1 MSQSTTTQTAIVFG
15 SWKIRHQE
23 PFGSDDHTLYAIAAD
38 TALLGELTAVAD
50 LRGRHRVLARWDAD
64 GAMFLEDS
72 HGALGDE
79 SCQNL
84 SGAAIP
90 LAIIRL
96 QADRVYIS
104 HLLNRID
111 VHRSLFVQPPL
122 EIEQPAVPQN
132 LLIAL
137 RNAFERNHLAINNWE
152 CRYTTTEQTYVES
165 IEMAPDCHA
174 RMLGEAWFDASFSP
188 AMAPFTSQCGDEFQ
202 VWDHQVTA
210 ARDEDGGYVWVE
222 HCSRKRKLAVNEP
235 IVQLFRSA
243 PGNLSGTVR
252 HLSLGSPTLEAMA
265 MNIDS
270 TLQALGEY
278 RRYAFSAP
286 CESVDSGN
294 LFAITFETCM
304 PLDSQAGSTTR
315 GEVRFLKCRGAL
327 DSQSIDADLRRLME
341 HLRAFLS
348 ERRQECWPLTDR
360 FAFLHS
366 PSPFIT
372 TRESLYS

>member
-50 LRGRHRVLARWDAD
+50 LRGSHRVLARWDAD
-64 GAMFLEDS
+64 GAMLLDDENGD
-72 HGALGDE
+72 LGDE
-79 SCQNL
+79 TCHNL

-90 LAIIRL
+90 LAVITL
-96 QADRVYIS
+96 QADHVYIS

-132 LLIAL
+132 LLMAL

-152 CRYTTTEQTYVES
+152 CRYTTTEQRYVES
-165 IEMAPDCHA
+165 FELAPDCHA

-243 PGNLSGTVR
+243 PGSLSGTVK
-252 HLSLGSPTLEAMA
+252 HLALGSPTLEAMA
-265 MNIDS
+265 MSVDS

-286 CESVDSGN
+286 CESVQSGN
-294 LFAITFETCM
+294 LFVITFETCT
-304 PLDSQAGSTTR
+304 PLAAHSVSTTR
-315 GEVRFLKCRGAL
+315 GEVRFLKSRGV
-327 DSQSIDADLRRLME
+327 IDPQAINADLHELMTRL
-341 HLRAFLS
+341 HAFLD
-348 ERRQECWPLTDR
+348 ERRQECWPLADR